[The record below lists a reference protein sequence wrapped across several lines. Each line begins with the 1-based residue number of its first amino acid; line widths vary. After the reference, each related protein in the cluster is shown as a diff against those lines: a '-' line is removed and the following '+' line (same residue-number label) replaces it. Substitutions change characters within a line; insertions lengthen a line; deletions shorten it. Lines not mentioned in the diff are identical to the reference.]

1 MGSGARPPEPTVV
14 EFGQPPIE
22 FTNDASHIVGDLM
35 VFVMGAESSQG
46 SSNDRGLLGVGRI
59 AQVDRTNDLQG
70 ASARVA
76 VRLEDVLLAHPVV
89 TTAVMRDSPFFTAS
103 GLGEQKIFGWTG
115 ASSAQNCVPLHDRSA
130 STDGARMAPVYVT
143 LALMREA
150 SPGFWSDFEREYPE
164 LSQTVNALPVPL
176 VDSSQLD
183 LGYVPPEYRSEP
195 IDSTLV
201 AEYLAARGMT
211 LHPWQV
217 AAYLAAVR
225 AKPFVI
231 LAGISGTGKTR
242 VPMLVA
248 EATGAEVEVASVR
261 PDWTDSSELLGYTN
275 LAGDFIPGPL
285 MRFAASAMQAPEQQH
300 FFVLDEMNIAR
311 TEYYLADVLS
321 CMERRDPYGNSAP
334 LLPSAGAAD
343 AIDYS
348 EVVIPSN
355 LAIIGS
361 VNIDESTFDFSKKVL
376 DRAFVL
382 EFGGVDLLAL
392 QAQSATA
399 GNQRVWYGAASWR
412 GEPVGLANRT
422 DQDGPAGTEALLALV
437 ELNDI
442 LRVARLD
449 IGYRVRDEFVGFVL
463 EAAHVG
469 VGFADRA
476 GNAISPLDVAV
487 ASKLLP
493 RIQGSGHGM
502 RSALEDLS
510 TKLSD
515 LGCHYSAAR
524 VGAMTERLKS
534 DGYTSFF

>member
-1 MGSGARPPEPTVV
+1 
-14 EFGQPPIE
+14 
-22 FTNDASHIVGDLM
+22 
-35 VFVMGAESSQG
+35 
-46 SSNDRGLLGVGRI
+46 
-59 AQVDRTNDLQG
+59 
-70 ASARVA
+70 
-76 VRLEDVLLAHPVV
+76 
-89 TTAVMRDSPFFTAS
+89 
-103 GLGEQKIFGWTG
+103 
-115 ASSAQNCVPLHDRSA
+115 
-130 STDGARMAPVYVT
+130 
-143 LALMREA
+143 
-150 SPGFWSDFEREYPE
+150 
-164 LSQTVNALPVPL
+164 
-176 VDSSQLD
+176 
-183 LGYVPPEYRSEP
+183 
-195 IDSTLV
+195 
-201 AEYLAARGMT
+201 
-211 LHPWQV
+211 
-217 AAYLAAVR
+217 
-225 AKPFVI
+225 
-231 LAGISGTGKTR
+231 
-242 VPMLVA
+242 
-248 EATGAEVEVASVR
+248 
-261 PDWTDSSELLGYTN
+261 
-275 LAGDFIPGPL
+275 